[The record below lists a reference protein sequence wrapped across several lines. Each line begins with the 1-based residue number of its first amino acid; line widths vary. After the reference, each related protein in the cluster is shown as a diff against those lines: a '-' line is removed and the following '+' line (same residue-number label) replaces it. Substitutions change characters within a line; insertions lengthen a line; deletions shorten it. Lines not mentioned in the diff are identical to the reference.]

1 VEGEGAVPAI
11 DPKSIALEF
20 NNLINEQDLKGLAS
34 LMTEDHSFIDTAGD
48 IAKGKNVMLEGWV
61 EFFDNYPDYRN
72 VFSRVIAKDDLVIMV
87 GHSESSEGILD
98 GPALWTAKIRDG
110 LVAQWRV
117 YEDTE
122 ENRELLGI
130 D

>member
-1 VEGEGAVPAI
+1 MEGEGAVPAI

>member
-1 VEGEGAVPAI
+1 MPAI

>member
-1 VEGEGAVPAI
+1 
-11 DPKSIALEF
+11 
-20 NNLINEQDLKGLAS
+20 
-34 LMTEDHSFIDTAGD
+34 
-48 IAKGKNVMLEGWV
+48 MLEGWA

-87 GHSESSEGILD
+87 GHSECSEEILH
-98 GPALWTAKIRDG
+98 GPALWTTKIRED
-110 LVAQWRV
+110 LVAEWRV

-122 ENRELLGI
+122 ENRELLDI